1 MNSFDLVTTEPPKI
15 VCPLGRAQRE
25 TLDEMK

>member
-1 MNSFDLVTTEPPKI
+1 MKSFDLGAAERPKI